1 MSDLA
6 LTKCPA
12 FMLAVLCLAAPAMV
26 SAQLRIEITS
36 GVNDPVPIAINE
48 KGDPAVTQATAVVQ
62 SDLTSSGR
70 IRVVPTTVSTRN
82 SGADFVLDLDNRIAA
97 DGSLTATASLSN
109 VATGQPIG
117 VETVRAARGN
127 PRLLGHKVADWVYQK
142 VLGVPGA
149 FASRIAYV
157 SVDGRAP
164 RQRFQLIVADSDGE
178 TPKPILESAQPIM
191 SPSFS
196 PDGLWLAY
204 VSFESRVA
212 AIYLQK
218 LATGERR
225 RVSARLGVNGAP
237 SWSPDSSKLALTLSG
252 SGGNLDI
259 YLLDLATQGVTRV
272 TNDPGIDTEAVWS
285 NNGQELYFTSDR
297 SGGPQIYRIAM
308 AAPSDRPR
316 RVTFGSSY
324 NARPRISP
332 DGKWL
337 AMVTLDSGAYRI
349 ALQDMNGGSSRL
361 VSRGRFDESPAF
373 AANSA
378 TLIYAAKEQ
387 GRDILAT
394 VSVDG
399 QITQRLKADRGQV
412 REPVFGPRLN

>member
-1 MSDLA
+1 MFTRA
-6 LTKCPA
+6 LTKCPPFIVA
-12 FMLAVLCLAAPAMV
+12 SLCLLASAPAA
-26 SAQLRIEITS
+26 AQLRIEITS
-36 GVNDPVPIAINE
+36 GVNDPVPIAIRE
-48 KGDPAVTQATAVVQ
+48 KGDPAVTQATSVVQ

-70 IRVVPTTVSTRN
+70 IRVVPEAGAARN

-97 DGSLTATASLSN
+97 DGSLVATASLSN
-109 VATGQPIG
+109 VATGQPVG
-117 VETVRAARGN
+117 SETLRAARGN
-127 PRLLGHKVADWVYQK
+127 PRLLGHKVADWVHLK

-149 FASRIAYV
+149 FAARIAYV
-157 SVDGRAP
+157 SVDGRP
-164 RQRFQLIVADSDGE
+164 PKQRFQLIVADSDGE

-191 SPSFS
+191 SPAFS

-204 VSFESRVA
+204 VSFEARVA

-218 LATGERR
+218 LSTGERR

-237 SWSPDSSKLALTLSG
+237 AWSPDGGKLALTLSG

-259 YLLDLATQGVTRV
+259 YVLDLATQGLTRV
-272 TNDPGIDTEAVWS
+272 THDPGIDTEAVWA
-285 NNGQELYFTSDR
+285 NNGQDLYFTSDR
-297 SGGPQIYRIAM
+297 SGGPQIYRV
-308 AAPSDRPR
+308 AALAPGERPR

-337 AMVTLDSGAYRI
+337 AMVTLDGGAYRI
-349 ALQDMNGGSSRL
+349 GLQDMNGGSSRI

-387 GRDILAT
+387 GRDVLAT